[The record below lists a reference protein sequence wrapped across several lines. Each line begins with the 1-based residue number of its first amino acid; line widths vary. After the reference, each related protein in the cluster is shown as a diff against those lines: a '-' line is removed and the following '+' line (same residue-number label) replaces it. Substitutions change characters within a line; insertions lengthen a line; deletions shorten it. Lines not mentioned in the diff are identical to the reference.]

1 MAKNV
6 EIEEVIQDTESSEI
20 IQLLVED
27 GKLSKEE
34 SNKLINSVVILN
46 SLEEISDDFVMDRE
60 KLLEI
65 IYQIETLENTVQI
78 IKAEK

>member
-1 MAKNV
+1 M